1 MKPTTVYRKEN
12 PMTSTRGIAS
22 AVFMLLAIPAT
33 LASQALGPW
42 APGIVIHVFL
52 GASMLALAVA
62 VFDFPLPRWVNW
74 IGAASAGAFGAIFL
88 LQALSLGLN
97 DALDVIAF
105 KILGQAP
112 ELLLPIGIFFW
123 FAALLL
129 RASRGRTRYVGWV
142 IVPAVIGLQAAL
154 FIGLL
159 TGIEVANL
167 KVVFMLPFVWLLLE
181 SAKRAAVIP
190 GRRPASAELAA
201 AAS

>member
-1 MKPTTVYRKEN
+1 
-12 PMTSTRGIAS
+12 MTSTRGIAS
-22 AVFMLLAIPAT
+22 AAFMLLAIPAT
-33 LASQALGPW
+33 LASQALGAW
-42 APGIVIHVFL
+42 APVIVIHVFL

-62 VFDFPLPRWVNW
+62 VFDFPLPRWVNV
-74 IGAASAGAFGAIFL
+74 IGAASAAAFGAIFL
-88 LQALSLGLN
+88 LQALSLSLN
-97 DALDVIAF
+97 DSLDFIAF

-112 ELLLPIGIFFW
+112 ELLLPIGILFW

-181 SAKRAAVIP
+181 SAKRAAVLP
-190 GRRPASAELAA
+190 GRRSASAELEAA
-201 AAS
+201 VA